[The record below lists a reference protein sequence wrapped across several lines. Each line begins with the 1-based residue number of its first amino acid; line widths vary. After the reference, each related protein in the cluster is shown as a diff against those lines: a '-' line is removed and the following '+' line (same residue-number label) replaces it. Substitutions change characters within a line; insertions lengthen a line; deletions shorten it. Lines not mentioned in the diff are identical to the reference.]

1 MRRLPLLVTGA
12 TGHVGHAVVRAL
24 AARRPLVLL
33 VRPGRDEGARERVAR
48 LFPGDGEASPRV
60 RAALA
65 AGDVEVVE
73 GDVSEPGLGLVAA
86 ARARLAATL
95 GGIVH
100 LAARTDF
107 ASGDAADY
115 RPANVDGTRH
125 VAELALAAGCPLV
138 HASTHAVAGDRAGTI
153 AEDDLDVGQGF
164 HNGYERSKL
173 EAEVLLRGLGA
184 ERGLAAACLRLGI
197 VLPDAPVDGIP
208 TGSGP
213 LVYLEHLERDRF
225 VYAEGSLHGKTA
237 GSLSVTGREKYRA
250 HVRRFEDWPMVPFGD
265 AAALARAFAGDRE
278 KRIAGAILEPIQ
290 GEAGVVVPPA
300 ATSPRRRGSRAP
312 TGRSSSWTRSRRR
325 SAARA
330 RSSAA
335 RRRASPPTSSAS
347 PSRSAAASRPSGDD
361 RPPGD
366 PAARLRADQR
376 VPRPH
381 LDLRRAGAGVRGRIA
396 RW

>member
-1 MRRLPLLVTGA
+1 MTTVAAAAKASPARTAG
-12 TGHVGHAVVRAL
+12 
-24 AARRPLVLL
+24 AARRLVKLDEVPSLDRETVLGWHREHLNGALVTLMQLGGYDAVRIVRASGPYVYTDDGRRLL
-33 VRPGRDEGARERVAR
+33 DLVSSYGA
-48 LFPGDGEASPRV
+48 LNHGHNHPRV
-60 RAALA
+60 
-65 AGDVEVVE
+65 
-73 GDVSEPGLGLVAA
+73 VAA
-86 ARARLAATL
+86 ARWFDGREPADLL
-95 GGIVH
+95 KE
-100 LAARTDF
+100 F
-107 ASGDAADY
+107 ASPF
-115 RPANVDGTRH
+115 PA
-125 VAELALAAGCPLV
+125 ALARNLV
-138 HASTHAVAGDRAGTI
+138 ALAPA
-153 AEDDLDVGQGF
+153 
-164 HNGYERSKL
+164 
-173 EAEVLLRGLGA
+173 GLGSVFFCNSGTEA
-184 ERGLAAACLRLGI
+184 VEGALKLAQRSFG
-197 VLPDAPVDGIP
+197 G
-208 TGSGP
+208 
-213 LVYLEHLERDRF
+213 ERDRF